1 MTILLLYFKSN
12 SPTYNNIGVV
22 YHKMYNYDLA
32 LEYYQQSLVLSSD
45 NLSIA
50 TLNHNIGSIFYNKGE
65 NDEALIYFRKSLAI
79 RKEFLPPNHPDIEK
93 LYNNMGLI
101 HTNKS
106 EFDEAL
112 NYFDEAHYK

>member
-1 MTILLLYFKSN
+1 M
-12 SPTYNNIGVV
+12 
-22 YHKMYNYDLA
+22 
-32 LEYYQQSLVLSSD
+32 
-45 NLSIA
+45 
-50 TLNHNIGSIFYNKGE
+50 
-65 NDEALIYFRKSLAI
+65 

-112 NYFDEAHYK
+112 QIIQNTLSLDHI

>member
-1 MTILLLYFKSN
+1 MKWDKKYFF
-12 SPTYNNIGVV
+12 
-22 YHKMYNYDLA
+22 D
-32 LEYYQQSLVLSSD
+32 
-45 NLSIA
+45 
-50 TLNHNIGSIFYNKGE
+50 IGSESN
-65 NDEALIYFRKSLAI
+65 LASCPHRTSCFI
-79 RKEFLPPNHPDIEK
+79 LVSTHLIEK

>member
-12 SPTYNNIGVV
+12 SPTYTNIGVV

-50 TLNHNIGSIFYNKGE
+50 TLNHNIGLIFYDKGE
-65 NDEALIYFRKSLAI
+65 NDEALIYCKQSLA
-79 RKEFLPPNHPDIEK
+79 
-93 LYNNMGLI
+93 
-101 HTNKS
+101 NKKRIS
-106 EFDEAL
+106 TT
-112 NYFDEAHYK
+112 KSS